1 MSIKTP
7 TIPVQRSRGW
17 LTVDEF
23 CEDIGIAR
31 STFND
36 WRAKGRGPKCAKL
49 PSGKLR
55 IRRSEAEKYM
65 AALEDAS

>member
-1 MSIKTP
+1 MSTKTLS
-7 TIPVQRSRGW
+7 IPAPRSRNW

-31 STFND
+31 STFAD

-49 PSGKLR
+49 PSGRLR
-55 IRRSEAEKYM
+55 IRLSEAERFM
-65 AALEDAS
+65 ASLEDAS

>member
-1 MSIKTP
+1 MTDHIRVP
-7 TIPVQRSRGW
+7 EPRNRNW

-23 CEDIGIAR
+23 CDDIGIAR
-31 STFND
+31 STFAD

-55 IRRSEAEKYM
+55 IRRSEAEKFM
-65 AALEDAS
+65 AALEDAT